1 MGVPTRCI
9 FTTIAQHSEKG
20 QNTKNPTTW
29 VIGQPTEWIGSGL
42 AIMSQNVPA
51 AAETSYLVLFLPGCA
66 SIVLYCAVLC
76 LLWLLWLYQ
85 GHTRVKRGG
94 AAKNGS
100 IWPMVK
106 HLCRIKPQK
115 FQHKSG
121 GFFDKSKPNEDLH
134 PNNLGGENHLHC
146 QVSAFRFL
154 YKRVTA
160 KRHDLKYG
168 ISAKYYHWDFSSAG
182 QF

>member
-1 MGVPTRCI
+1 MWVPTSI

-66 SIVLYCAVLC
+66 SFVSYCIVLCCASFDFYGYIKDTHGSREEGRQKMAPSDQRSNIYVASNPKNSNLKVFLTNQNLARILIQTIWEEKIIC
-76 LLWLLWLYQ
+76 
-85 GHTRVKRGG
+85 TVK
-94 AAKNGS
+94 
-100 IWPMVK
+100 
-106 HLCRIKPQK
+106 
-115 FQHKSG
+115 
-121 GFFDKSKPNEDLH
+121 
-134 PNNLGGENHLHC
+134 C
-146 QVSAFRFL
+146 QLFL
-154 YKRVTA
+154 YKQVTA

-168 ISAKYYHWDFSSAG
+168 ISAKYYNWDFSSAG

>member
-1 MGVPTRCI
+1 MGVPTSI

-66 SIVLYCAVLC
+66 SNVLYCIVLC
-76 LLWLLWLYQ
+76 CASFDFY
-85 GHTRVKRGG
+85 GYIKDTHGSRGEG
-94 AAKNGS
+94 RQKMAPSDQRSNIYVASNPKNS
-100 IWPMVK
+100 N
-106 HLCRIKPQK
+106 IKV
-115 FQHKSG
+115 G
-121 GFFDKSKPNEDLH
+121 DFFDKSKPGEDPH
-134 PNNLGGENHLHC
+134 SNNLGGENHLHL

-160 KRHDLKYG
+160 
-168 ISAKYYHWDFSSAG
+168 
-182 QF
+182 

>member
-1 MGVPTRCI
+1 MGVPTSI

-66 SIVLYCAVLC
+66 SIVLYCIVLC
-76 LLWLLWLYQ
+76 CASFDFY
-85 GHTRVKRGG
+85 GYIKDTHGSRGEG
-94 AAKNGS
+94 RQKMAPSDQWSNIYVASNPKNS
-100 IWPMVK
+100 N
-106 HLCRIKPQK
+106 IKV
-115 FQHKSG
+115 G
-121 GFFDKSKPNEDLH
+121 DFFDKSKPGEDPH
-134 PNNLGGENHLHC
+134 SNNLGGENHLHL

-160 KRHDLKYG
+160 
-168 ISAKYYHWDFSSAG
+168 
-182 QF
+182 